1 MINATSVSGGQTS
14 AYVAANYPSDHLV
27 FALVRIEDEQCRFKD
42 EKIRREVEHR
52 IQAPFIATAE
62 DDMIIYT
69 ILDLEQYLGK
79 KIDWVTGDTYD
90 SVIVNR
96 GGYLPNKISRFCTT
110 EMKMKPI
117 FNWWQKTINKPFEMQ
132 IGYRSTE
139 QKRANKM
146 LKKCDADGLLRF
158 KAVVG
163 KSANGRNK
171 WGEVPWQKPKFP
183 LIEDGINK
191 AQIVEFWRD
200 KPVRFAKYN
209 NCVGC
214 FHRNPVFLRFMFD
227 EHPNKMNWFAA
238 QEGGKKGYWRSENGE
253 VQPYERIRK
262 MMPQMQFSYDDFTGC
277 DAGYC
282 GL

>member
-1 MINATSVSGGQTS
+1 MIKATSVSGGQTS

-42 EKIRREVEHR
+42 DKIRREVEDR

-69 ILDLEQYLGK
+69 MLDLEQYLGK

-96 GGYLPNKISRFCTT
+96 GGYLPNKMSRFCTT

-117 FNWWQKTINKPFEMQ
+117 FNWWRKTINEPFEMQ
-132 IGYRSTE
+132 IGYRATE

-163 KSANGRNK
+163 KSQNGKNK

-200 KPVRFAKYN
+200 KPVRFAKYT

-214 FHRNPVFLRFMFD
+214 CHRNPVFLRFMFD
-227 EHPNKMNWFAA
+227 EHPNKMKWFAA
-238 QEGGKKGYWRSENGE
+238 QEGGEKGYWRSEGGE

-262 MMPQMQFSYDDFTGC
+262 MLPQMQFSYDDFTGC